1 MASNEV
7 TQEQLS
13 RIAETVQ
20 SDLRLADDQLET
32 INRYAKRAVN
42 RSLGFCVRRDLPE
55 PLEDVAAQ
63 IVEDMLRCDQ
73 IAPTTGNDV
82 ASVQRGDTT
91 ISYRDKRSAYEETAA
106 FVRDYEGQL
115 IPFKRMKL
123 PRDDADD
130 RS

>member
-1 MASNEV
+1 MN
-7 TQEQLS
+7 
-13 RIAETVQ
+13 RILV
-20 SDLRLADDQLET
+20 
-32 INRYAKRAVN
+32 
-42 RSLGFCVRRDLPE
+42 FCFQRDLPE
-55 PLEDVAAQ
+55 PLEGCGWRRLWRYA
-63 IVEDMLRCDQ
+63 RCDQ

>member
-20 SDLRLADDQLET
+20 SDLQLADEQLVT
-32 INRYAKRAVN
+32 INRYVKRAVN
-42 RSLGFCVRRDLPE
+42 RILVFCFRRDLPE
-55 PLEDVAAQ
+55 LLEDVAAQ

-82 ASVQRGDTT
+82 ASIQRGDTT